1 MAEQTRRATT
11 VVQTGTNWHNV
22 ADACDTNV
30 DSSYAYRNAKGNSA
44 CHVNGFNFNIPS
56 NATISKITVGVKYYG
71 SNSNA
76 YLYVY
81 LRSIAS
87 EQYIIAVEYLNKQSQ
102 TTAKYGKFDITAAQL
117 QSYVNNNNIYNKNII
132 NLINGGLHLRWVG
145 SSYSSSYSSEVRIYD
160 TFITVYYTV
169 PYTVNFNGNGAT
181 GGSVASFSKNVG
193 ESFTLPANGFEKK
206 CEVTFNHNFSGS
218 NTATQYSSAAFKGW
232 EDHGTITASNGEVFT
247 AAQFDAPF
255 YANTY
260 ADLYNAFQYNK
271 QSLVNHYVS
280 NGRSEGRAA
289 TGNPRGIYPPNA
301 TVCNLANE
309 SGTAVLKARWSAYD
323 TVELSTPT
331 RDGYTFLGWYTAADG
346 GTKVG
351 DGGASYTPT
360 GDITL
365 YAHWI
370 NNAIKLIYLG
380 NKAASF
386 YLGQKPVSKIFKG
399 NTEIYYDPFAEE

>member
-71 SNSNA
+71 SNSNT

-87 EQYIIAVEYLNKQSQ
+87 EKYIAVVEYLNKQSQ
-102 TTAKYGKFDITAAQL
+102 TTAKYGRFDITAADL

-169 PYTVNFNGNGAT
+169 PCTVTYDGNGANS
-181 GGSVASFSKNVG
+181 GSVSAQSGYVG
-193 ESFTLPANGFEKK
+193 ENLTL
-206 CEVTFNHNFSGS
+206 
-218 NTATQYSSAAFKGW
+218 
-232 EDHGTITASNGEVFT
+232 ASNSFINRACVS
-247 AAQFDAPF
+247 
-255 YANTY
+255 
-260 ADLYNAFQYNK
+260 LYSNDIDGCEYNDDEDRIDPP
-271 QSLVNHYVS
+271 LL
-280 NGRSEGRAA
+280 SE
-289 TGNPRGIYPPNA
+289 
-301 TVCNLANE
+301 
-309 SGTAVLKARWSAYD
+309 AR
-323 TVELSTPT
+323 
-331 RDGYTFLGWYTAADG
+331 FLGWYTAAEG

-351 DGGASYTPT
+351 DGGASYTPSGNVTLYAHWSGYPAVTLPSLTREGYAFLGWYDDREGGTKVGDGGESYTPT

-399 NTEIYYDPFAEE
+399 NTEIYYDPFAE

>member
-11 VVQTGTNWHNV
+11 VVQTGANWHNV
-22 ADACDTNV
+22 ADACDENV

-87 EQYIIAVEYLNKQSQ
+87 GQYISVARYLDQQSQ
-102 TTAKYGKFDITAAQL
+102 TTAKYSRFDITAAQL

-145 SSYSSSYSSEVRIYD
+145 SSYHSSYSSEVRIYD

-218 NTATQYSSAAFKGW
+218 NTATQYSSDAFKGW

-260 ADLYNAFQYNK
+260 ADLYNAFKYNK
-271 QSLVNHYVS
+271 QSLVDHYV
-280 NGRSEGRAA
+280 NYGRNEARQC
-289 TGNPRGIYPPNA
+289 TGNPRGVYPAGA
-301 TVCNLANE
+301 TVSNLANDE
-309 SGTAVLKARWSAYD
+309 GSLTTLKAQWGTYSAVL
-323 TVELSTPT
+323 LPTPT
-331 RDGYTFLGWYTAADG
+331 RDGYEFLGWYTSASG

-351 DGGASYTPT
+351 DGGTSYTPS
-360 GDITL
+360 GNITL
-365 YAHWI
+365 YAHWEKNI
-370 NNAIKLIYLG
+370 IPPEFTSAAITYGGKQVSATNKVPAGEGYLIAVG
-380 NKAASF
+380 IK
-386 YLGQKPVSKIFKG
+386 
-399 NTEIYYDPFAEE
+399 